1 MKLTIGIGRYDRT
14 QALLDGR
21 IGISGHDARFE
32 SPPLEELFAAAFDS
46 ERYDLAEISFSN
58 FVYLSST
65 GRSRFLGLP
74 IFPSRMFRHSAVF
87 IRTDRG
93 IRGPRDLAGRT
104 VGVREFSMTA
114 ALVTRGVLEDEYGL
128 RAADIDWRCGPANA
142 SDSRPV
148 IRVAPRGVRMSMID
162 DGCNLSDMLAAGEL
176 DAVVAYEPP
185 RCFLAGAAHVGR
197 LFPDPV
203 LVEQDYYARSGI
215 FPIMHLIGIRRDL
228 AEDAAL
234 CRAVCDAF
242 HQAKSEA
249 IRSISEYQ
257 ALSVSL
263 PWAPANLR
271 DVRAL
276 MGDDH
281 WPYGVA
287 QNAAAI
293 EAVCRYSH
301 AQGLAPRRMAIEE
314 LFAAGALDWAPN
326 AARAYG
332 IPPSPGVTS

>member
-1 MKLTIGIGRYDRT
+1 MPLPIDEVRLGDTDHPE
-14 QALLDGR
+14 ASLNVAGR
-21 IGISGHDARFE
+21 I
-32 SPPLEELFAAAFDS
+32 
-46 ERYDLAEISFSN
+46 
-58 FVYLSST
+58 
-65 GRSRFLGLP
+65 
-74 IFPSRMFRHSAVF
+74 
-87 IRTDRG
+87 
-93 IRGPRDLAGRT
+93 

-128 RAADIDWRCGPANA
+128 RAADIDWRCGPANDA
-142 SDSRPV
+142 DSRPV
-148 IRVAPRGVRMSMID
+148 IRVTPRGVRMSMID

-185 RCFLAGAAHVGR
+185 RCFLAGAPHVGR

-203 LVEQDYYARSGI
+203 LVERDYYARSGI

-228 AEDAAL
+228 AEDASL
-234 CRAVCDAF
+234 CHAVCDAF

-249 IRSISEYQ
+249 IRSIAEYQ

-263 PWAPANLR
+263 PWAPAHLR

-287 QNAAAI
+287 PNTAAI

-301 AQGLAPRRMAIEE
+301 AQGLAPRRMAIAE
-314 LFAAGALDWAPN
+314 LFAAGALDWAPK
-326 AARAYG
+326 AARA
-332 IPPSPGVTS
+332 